1 MNSYRNRPLLA
12 LALTLALLLSLAAPA
27 CAAEDATQA
36 DAAGSIA
43 ADYDADEGEVHN
55 TIDADSLLPEEDP
68 AAGVATFASY
78 NYKTELAKF
87 PKSYQTLLAKLHK
100 KYPNWVFIADQTNL
114 DFATAVD
121 KEANN
126 ALSYLSP
133 SACSFLM
140 SSAVKNTY
148 ANSNTI
154 AYYMDPRNYFNE
166 KDIFLFVDID
176 NHSSYTQAGVK
187 SVLSGT
193 DLAKGDTYAKTILN
207 AGSKND
213 MNPYFLAGK
222 IITETGG
229 LLSQTAISGKNK
241 KYPGIYNFY
250 NIGAYTGAEDG
261 LKWASQKGSYQR
273 PWNTQTKSISGGAS
287 MIYSNFYKQGQET
300 IYYTRFN
307 VGPRAAYAKYYHQY
321 MSSLYGAANEAERM
335 YKGYQTSGMNGKC
348 VFHIPVFKNMPS
360 TCSLLNLSDARDA
373 VHFTKVTKKAKA
385 KAEVRLR
392 SGPANT
398 YDTVKTIPTGATFT
412 IHGGVAT
419 DNANKA
425 YQIANPYWFYV
436 TYAGTKGYVSA
447 EMIRVN
453 TSYNLKKGSTHALP
467 YTLSNTA
474 DPVYFLSSNTAVAKV
489 DAKGKVTGVKN
500 GSCTIYTFCGGG
512 FDAVGLTVSG
522 TATNIPN
529 SGKKPTTTT
538 TKLTD
543 RTTTLTL
550 PYTKAVYNGGTL
562 KPAVTVKHG
571 SKTLTRGEDYTVS
584 YHHNSEPGTATA
596 KITGTGKYTGSL
608 SKTFQITT
616 LTATYRTTSKVNY
629 RSGAGTN
636 HAKKGSLASGKA
648 VQVYYGWHKTVNGSK
663 WYKVR
668 ISGSDYYV
676 SANYLKP
683 EVLVKYQAKSN
694 VNYRTGAG
702 TSHTKKGQFQKGASV
717 AIIQGWSKKVSGKT
731 WYRAK
736 VGSKYY
742 YVMASY
748 LTKKET
754 ILAYTNRAK
763 VNVRAQAGTD
773 QTRKTKLLTGT
784 PVHVVKGGSK
794 TVSGDAWYRVKVDSG
809 YYYIMASYLT
819 RS

>member
-1 MNSYRNRPLLA
+1 MKSDRNRPLLA
-12 LALTLALLLSLAAPA
+12 LALTLALLLTQSAPA
-27 CAAEDATQA
+27 YAAESTTQA
-36 DAAGSIA
+36 DAVGSIA

-55 TIDADSLLPEEDP
+55 TINADSLLPEADP
-68 AAGVATFASY
+68 ADGVATFASY
-78 NYKTELAKF
+78 SYETELAKF
-87 PKSYQTLLAKLHK
+87 PKSYQVLLAKLHK
-100 KYPNWVFIADQTNL
+100 KHPNWVFIADQTNL

-121 KEANN
+121 KESNN

-166 KDIFLFVDID
+166 KGIFLFVDI
-176 NHSSYTQAGVK
+176 NHHSSYTQAGVK

-193 DLAKGDTYAKTILN
+193 DLAKGDSYAKTILN
-207 AGSKND
+207 AGSKNN

-229 LLSQTAISGKNK
+229 LLSQTSICGTNK

-273 PWNTQTKSISGGAS
+273 PWNTQAKSISGGAS

-321 MSSLYGAANEAERM
+321 MSSLYGGVNEAERM
-335 YKGYQTSGMNGKC
+335 YKGYQTSGMNGNC
-348 VFHIPVFKNMPS
+348 VFHIPVFKRMPS

-373 VHFTKVTKKAKA
+373 VHFTKVTEKAKA

-398 YDTVKTIPTGATFT
+398 YDTLKTIPTGATFH

-419 DNANKA
+419 DNSNKA

-447 EMIRVN
+447 EMIQVS
-453 TSYNLKKGSTHALP
+453 TSYNLKKGSTHTLP
-467 YTLSNTA
+467 YTLADSA

-489 DAKGKVTGVKN
+489 NAKGKVTGVKN

-522 TATNIPN
+522 TATNIPD
-529 SGKKPTTTT
+529 SGKKPATTT

-543 RTTTLTL
+543 RNTTLTL
-550 PYTKAVYNGGTL
+550 AYTKKTYSGGTL

-571 SKTLTRGEDYTVS
+571 SKTLTHGEDYTVS
-584 YHHNSEPGTATA
+584 YHHNSEPGPPTA
-596 KITGTGKYTGSL
+596 KITGTGKYTRSL
-608 SKTFQITT
+608 SKTFQITG

-629 RSGAGTN
+629 RSGVGTS
-636 HAKKGSLASGKA
+636 ATKKGSLAGDKP
-648 VQVYYGWHKTVNGSK
+648 VQVYYGWHKTVDGCK

-668 ISGSDYYV
+668 IGGSDYYM
-676 SANYLKP
+676 SGNYLKP
-683 EVLVKYQAKSN
+683 EVLVTYQVKSN

-702 TSHTKKGQFQKGASV
+702 TSHTKKGQFKKGTSI
-717 AIIQGWSKKVSGKT
+717 AIVQGWSKKVSGKS
-731 WYRAK
+731 WYRVK

-754 ILAYTNRAK
+754 ILAYTNHGK
-763 VNVRAQAGTD
+763 VNVRTGAGTD
-773 QTRKTKLLTGT
+773 KTRKTKLLSGT
-784 PVHVVKGGSK
+784 PVHVVKGGAK
-794 TVSGDAWYRVKVDSG
+794 TVSGDAWERVKVESK

>member
-1 MNSYRNRPLLA
+1 MKTYRTRAWTA
-12 LALTLALLLSLAAPA
+12 LALTLSLLLSLAAPA
-27 CAAEDATQA
+27 YAVEEMTTAGAT
-36 DAAGSIA
+36 GSLA

-55 TIDADSLLPEEDP
+55 SIDADALLPEADP

-78 NYKTELAKF
+78 SYEAELAKF

-100 KYPNWVFIADQTNL
+100 KYPNWVFLADQTNL

-121 KEANN
+121 KESNN

-187 SVLSGT
+187 AVLSGT

-207 AGSKND
+207 AGSSND

-229 LLSQTAISGKNK
+229 SLKQTAISGKNST
-241 KYPGIYNFY
+241 YPGIYNFY
-250 NIGAYTGAEDG
+250 NIGAYTSAVDG

-273 PWNTQTKSISGGAS
+273 PWNTQAKSISGGAS

-300 IYYTRFN
+300 VYYTRFN
-307 VGPRAAYAKYYHQY
+307 VGPRATYAKYYHQY

-360 TCSLLNLSDARDA
+360 TCSLLSLSDSLQA
-373 VHFTKVTKKAKA
+373 VNFTKVTPKAKA
-385 KAEVRLR
+385 KAEVKLR

-398 YDTVKTIPTGATFT
+398 YDTLKTIPTGATFN

-447 EMIRVN
+447 EMIQVSS
-453 TSYNLKKGSTHALP
+453 SYNLKKGSTHALP
-467 YTLSNTA
+467 YTLANSS
-474 DPVYFLSSNTAVAKV
+474 DPVYFLSSDTSVAKV

-522 TATNIPN
+522 TATNLPD
-529 SGKKPTTTT
+529 SGKAPTTTA
-538 TKLTD
+538 KLTKD
-543 RTTTLTL
+543 NATLTL
-550 PYTKAVYNGGTL
+550 AYTSKAYNGGTL

-571 SKTLTRGEDYTVS
+571 SKTLTQGTDYTVS
-584 YHHNSEPGTATA
+584 YSHNSEPGTATV

-608 SKTFQITT
+608 SKTFQITG

-629 RSGAGTN
+629 RSGCGTS
-636 HAKKGSLASGKA
+636 ATKKGSLAGGKA
-648 VQVYYGWHKTVNGSK
+648 VQVYYGWHKTVSGSK

-668 ISGSDYYV
+668 IGGSDYYM
-676 SANYLKP
+676 SASYLKP
-683 EVLVKYQAKSN
+683 EVLVTYQVKSN

-702 TSHTKKGQFQKGASV
+702 TSYTKKGQFKKGASV
-717 AIIQGWSKKVSGKT
+717 SIVQGWSKKVSGKR
-731 WYRAK
+731 WYQVK

-748 LTKKET
+748 LTKSET
-754 ILAYTNRAK
+754 ILPYTNHAK
-763 VNVRAQAGTD
+763 VNVRTGAGTD
-773 QTRKTKLLTGT
+773 KTLKTKLLSGT
-784 PVHVVKGGSK
+784 PVHVVKGGTK
-794 TVSGDAWYRVKVDSG
+794 TVSGQAWERVKVDSK

-819 RS
+819 KS

>member
-1 MNSYRNRPLLA
+1 
-12 LALTLALLLSLAAPA
+12 
-27 CAAEDATQA
+27 
-36 DAAGSIA
+36 
-43 ADYDADEGEVHN
+43 
-55 TIDADSLLPEEDP
+55 
-68 AAGVATFASY
+68 
-78 NYKTELAKF
+78 
-87 PKSYQTLLAKLHK
+87 
-100 KYPNWVFIADQTNL
+100 
-114 DFATAVD
+114 
-121 KEANN
+121 
-126 ALSYLSP
+126 
-133 SACSFLM
+133 
-140 SSAVKNTY
+140 
-148 ANSNTI
+148 
-154 AYYMDPRNYFNE
+154 
-166 KDIFLFVDID
+166 
-176 NHSSYTQAGVK
+176 
-187 SVLSGT
+187 
-193 DLAKGDTYAKTILN
+193 
-207 AGSKND
+207 
-213 MNPYFLAGK
+213 
-222 IITETGG
+222 
-229 LLSQTAISGKNK
+229 
-241 KYPGIYNFY
+241 
-250 NIGAYTGAEDG
+250 
-261 LKWASQKGSYQR
+261 
-273 PWNTQTKSISGGAS
+273 
-287 MIYSNFYKQGQET
+287 
-300 IYYTRFN
+300 
-307 VGPRAAYAKYYHQY
+307 
-321 MSSLYGAANEAERM
+321 
-335 YKGYQTSGMNGKC
+335 
-348 VFHIPVFKNMPS
+348 
-360 TCSLLNLSDARDA
+360 
-373 VHFTKVTKKAKA
+373 
-385 KAEVRLR
+385 
-392 SGPANT
+392 
-398 YDTVKTIPTGATFT
+398 
-412 IHGGVAT
+412 
-419 DNANKA
+419 
-425 YQIANPYWFYV
+425 
-436 TYAGTKGYVSA
+436 
-447 EMIRVN
+447 MIRVN
-453 TSYNLKKGSTHALP
+453 TSYNLKMVYTHALP

-522 TATNIPN
+522 TATNIPD

-543 RTTTLTL
+543 RNTTLTL

-717 AIIQGWSKKVSGKT
+717 AIVQGWSKKVSGKT

-748 LTKKET
+748 LTS
-754 ILAYTNRAK
+754 N
-763 VNVRAQAGTD
+763 
-773 QTRKTKLLTGT
+773 
-784 PVHVVKGGSK
+784 
-794 TVSGDAWYRVKVDSG
+794 
-809 YYYIMASYLT
+809 
-819 RS
+819 

>member
-1 MNSYRNRPLLA
+1 MKTYRTRTWTA

-27 CAAEDATQA
+27 CAVEETVPADAT
-36 DAAGSIA
+36 GSLA
-43 ADYDADEGEVHN
+43 ADYDADEGEIHN
-55 TIDADSLLPEEDP
+55 SIDADALLPEADP

-78 NYKTELAKF
+78 SYEAELAKF
-87 PKSYQTLLAKLHK
+87 PKSYQTLLTKLHK
-100 KYPNWVFIADQTNL
+100 KYPNWVFLADQTNL

-133 SACSFLM
+133 SACSSLM

-187 SVLSGT
+187 AVLSGT

-207 AGSKND
+207 AGSSND

-229 LLSQTAISGKNK
+229 SLKQTAISGKNST
-241 KYPGIYNFY
+241 YPGIYNFY
-250 NIGAYTGAEDG
+250 NIGAYTSAVDG

-273 PWNTQTKSISGGAS
+273 PWNTQAKSISGGAS
-287 MIYSNFYKQGQET
+287 MIYSNFYKQGQKT
-300 IYYTRFN
+300 VYYTRFN
-307 VGPRAAYAKYYHQY
+307 VGPRATYAKYYHQY

-360 TCSLLNLSDARDA
+360 TCSLLSLSDSLQA
-373 VHFTKVTKKAKA
+373 VNFTKVTNKAKA
-385 KAEVRLR
+385 KAEVKLR

-398 YDTVKTIPTGATFT
+398 YDTLKTIPTGATFN

-447 EMIRVN
+447 EMIQVSS
-453 TSYNLKKGSTHALP
+453 SYNLKKGSTHALP
-467 YTLSNTA
+467 YTLDKSS
-474 DPVYFLSSNTAVAKV
+474 DPVYFLSNDTSVAKV

-522 TATNIPN
+522 TATNLPD
-529 SGKKPTTTT
+529 SGKAPTTTA
-538 TKLTD
+538 KLTKNNA
-543 RTTTLTL
+543 TLTL
-550 PYTKAVYNGGTL
+550 AYTSKAYNGGTP

-571 SKTLTRGEDYTVS
+571 SRTLTQGTDYTVS
-584 YHHNSEPGTATA
+584 YSHNSEPGTATV

-608 SKTFQITT
+608 SKTFQITG

-629 RSGAGTN
+629 RSGCGTS
-636 HAKKGSLASGKA
+636 ATKKGSLAGGKV
-648 VQVYYGWHKTVNGSK
+648 VQVYYGWHKTVSGSK

-668 ISGSDYYV
+668 IGGSDYYM

-683 EVLVKYQAKSN
+683 EVLVTYHVKSN

-702 TSHTKKGQFQKGASV
+702 TSHTKKGQFKKGASV
-717 AIIQGWSKKVSGKT
+717 SIVQGWSKKVSGKR
-731 WYRAK
+731 WYRVK

-748 LTKKET
+748 LTKSET
-754 ILAYTNRAK
+754 ILPYTNHAK
-763 VNVRAQAGTD
+763 VNVRTDAGTD
-773 QTRKTKLLTGT
+773 KTLKTKLLSGT
-784 PVHVVKGGSK
+784 PVHVVKGGAK
-794 TVSGDAWYRVKVDSG
+794 TVSGESWERVKVDSK

-819 RS
+819 KS

>member
-1 MNSYRNRPLLA
+1 
-12 LALTLALLLSLAAPA
+12 
-27 CAAEDATQA
+27 
-36 DAAGSIA
+36 
-43 ADYDADEGEVHN
+43 
-55 TIDADSLLPEEDP
+55 
-68 AAGVATFASY
+68 
-78 NYKTELAKF
+78 
-87 PKSYQTLLAKLHK
+87 
-100 KYPNWVFIADQTNL
+100 
-114 DFATAVD
+114 
-121 KEANN
+121 
-126 ALSYLSP
+126 
-133 SACSFLM
+133 
-140 SSAVKNTY
+140 
-148 ANSNTI
+148 
-154 AYYMDPRNYFNE
+154 
-166 KDIFLFVDID
+166 
-176 NHSSYTQAGVK
+176 
-187 SVLSGT
+187 
-193 DLAKGDTYAKTILN
+193 
-207 AGSKND
+207 
-213 MNPYFLAGK
+213 
-222 IITETGG
+222 
-229 LLSQTAISGKNK
+229 
-241 KYPGIYNFY
+241 
-250 NIGAYTGAEDG
+250 
-261 LKWASQKGSYQR
+261 
-273 PWNTQTKSISGGAS
+273 

-360 TCSLLNLSDARDA
+360 TCSLLSLSDARDA
-373 VHFTKVTKKAKA
+373 VHFTKVTAKAKA

-398 YDTVKTIPTGATFT
+398 YDTVKTIPTGATFH

-447 EMIRVN
+447 EMIQVN

-489 DAKGKVTGVKN
+489 DAKGNVTGVKN

-522 TATNIPN
+522 TATNIPD
-529 SGKKPTTTT
+529 SGKKPATTT
-538 TKLTD
+538 TKLTA
-543 RTTTLTL
+543 RNTTLTL

-571 SKTLTRGEDYTVS
+571 SKTLTQGDDYTVTYS
-584 YHHNSEPGTATA
+584 RSSEPGTATV
-596 KITGTGKYTGSL
+596 KVTGTGKYTGTL

-616 LTATYRTTSKVNY
+616 LTATCRTTSQVNY
-629 RSGAGTN
+629 RAGVGTN
-636 HAKKGSLASGKA
+636 YTKKGSLSAGKA

-668 ISGSDYYV
+668 IGGSDYYM
-676 SANYLKP
+676 SASYLKP
-683 EVLVKYQAKSN
+683 EVLVKYQAKAN

-717 AIIQGWSKKVSGKT
+717 AIVQGWSKKVSGKT

-773 QTRKTKLLTGT
+773 QTRKTKLLTST
-784 PVHVVKGGSK
+784 PVHVVKGGGK
-794 TVSGDAWYRVKVDSG
+794 TVGGDAWYRVKVDSG

>member
-12 LALTLALLLSLAAPA
+12 LALTLALLLILAAPA
-27 CAAEDATQA
+27 CAAEAAPQA

-43 ADYDADEGEVHN
+43 ADYDADEGDVHN
-55 TIDADSLLPEEDP
+55 SIDAVSLLPEEDP

-373 VHFTKVTKKAKA
+373 VHFTKVTEKAKA

-562 KPAVTVKHG
+562 QPAVTVKHG
-571 SKTLTRGEDYTVS
+571 SKTLTRGEYYTVS

-608 SKTFQITT
+608 SKTFQVTT
-616 LTATYRTTSKVNY
+616 LTATYRTTSKANY

-702 TSHTKKGQFQKGASV
+702 TSP
-717 AIIQGWSKKVSGKT
+717 
-731 WYRAK
+731 
-736 VGSKYY
+736 
-742 YVMASY
+742 
-748 LTKKET
+748 
-754 ILAYTNRAK
+754 TN
-763 VNVRAQAGTD
+763 
-773 QTRKTKLLTGT
+773 
-784 PVHVVKGGSK
+784 
-794 TVSGDAWYRVKVDSG
+794 
-809 YYYIMASYLT
+809 
-819 RS
+819 